1 MPRNLLF
8 GVVAAALVGC
18 AIPLLDAAPAN
29 AQASCMHCS
38 FQAAK
43 CKRVGAMGPAKCEE
57 QRLSCVKKCK
67 AEAAS
72 AGGGDKAKSAE
83 KAAKAKKQ

>member
-1 MPRNLLF
+1 MPKNLLF

-18 AIPLLDAAPAN
+18 AIPLLDVAPAN
-29 AQASCMHCS
+29 AQASCMHCR

-43 CKRVGAMGPAKCEE
+43 CKRVSSMGPAKCEE
-57 QRLSCVKKCK
+57 ERLSCVKKCK
-67 AEAAS
+67 AEAQA

-83 KAAKAKKQ
+83 KAGKAKKN